1 MDDIWF
7 TMHKEG
13 WPTLKQ
19 AAILPKPAKKVVAA
33 ATTKVTRT
41 VKLSSGVKGAVAKAL
56 AALTFVSTLGSTCAE
71 TVLTSQVTTHEA
83 YGVDFAAFALTIM
96 ALIACYIILQFCR
109 WVSPNRVSALMT
121 NCISVIIF
129 VTLPALQ
136 TTESYSLPSLWL
148 KLRESG
154 WAEAF
159 SVASALFVVLA
170 SLLWARVANWHYR
183 AVKLE

>member
-1 MDDIWF
+1 
-7 TMHKEG
+7 
-13 WPTLKQ
+13 
-19 AAILPKPAKKVVAA
+19 
-33 ATTKVTRT
+33 
-41 VKLSSGVKGAVAKAL
+41 
-56 AALTFVSTLGSTCAE
+56 
-71 TVLTSQVTTHEA
+71 
-83 YGVDFAAFALTIM
+83 
-96 ALIACYIILQFCR
+96 
-109 WVSPNRVSALMT
+109 VSALMT